1 MAEAAHH
8 YDEKMPLEYR
18 TEESRLNILGFWIF
32 LGAEVALF
40 ATLFATYLVLFQ
52 RTGNGPTAEELFQVK
67 GVMIETILLLTSSFT
82 CGLAVFEMR
91 RGRLTGLLTWLLVT
105 LLLGA
110 GFITFEVRE
119 FIDYVHEGATMQ
131 TSAFLSSFFV
141 LVGTHGAHVSVGI
154 VWMILIMIQLLQRGL
169 TPRTARKVFIVSL
182 YWHFLDVVWIFIFTL
197 VYLTGMVI

>member
-1 MAEAAHH
+1 MAEAAHR
-8 YDEKMPLEYR
+8 YDETMPLEYR
-18 TEESRLNILGFWIF
+18 TQESRLNILGFWIF

-52 RTGNGPTAEELFQVK
+52 RTGSGPTAKELFEVK
-67 GVMIETILLLTSSFT
+67 DVLIETLLLLTSSFT

-91 RGRLTGLLTWLLVT
+91 RNRLSGLLTWLLVT

-110 GFITFEVRE
+110 GFITFEIRE
-119 FIDYVHEGATMQ
+119 FIHYVHEGATMQ

-141 LVGTHGAHVSVGI
+141 LVGTHGAHVSLGI
-154 VWMILIMIQLLQRGL
+154 GWMILIIIQILQRGL